1 MIQKPLPRLV
11 LPALNGV
18 SAVSAS
24 QSTILTLLRTFEFIW
39 LTRLDL
45 RGSRSIF
52 VAANPALTLD
62 RLVAMSPKS
71 LFPRLILQRGVV
83 CGEYER
89 SWVTMPLKDYKEV
102 NVCFM
107 TSDGTKLCSMDEIP
121 ELHIDSVPIAD
132 EDQKMLVALREPVE
146 LSFSF
151 DMPVPPRE
159 LIFAMCV

>member
-1 MIQKPLPRLV
+1 MA
-11 LPALNGV
+11 PA
-18 SAVSAS
+18 AK
-24 QSTILTLLRTFEFIW
+24 
-39 LTRLDL
+39 LDL
-45 RGSRSIF
+45 K
-52 VAANPALTLD
+52 VPAFPF
-62 RLVAMSPKS
+62 PKS
-71 LFPRLILQRGVV
+71 LFPRLILQRGVA

-159 LIFAMCV
+159 LIFAMCVRCTWEQIQQNNWRKLHGFPMKRNKHGRHV

>member
-1 MIQKPLPRLV
+1 ML
-11 LPALNGV
+11 
-18 SAVSAS
+18 
-24 QSTILTLLRTFEFIW
+24 ILE
-39 LTRLDL
+39 
-45 RGSRSIF
+45 RS
-52 VAANPALTLD
+52 VERP
-62 RLVAMSPKS
+62 PKS

-159 LIFAMCV
+159 LIFAMCVRCTWEQIQQNNWRKLHGFPMKRNKHGRHV